1 VSAIYICGD
10 SLPFGRLKTEVRVA
24 IRKPAIW
31 NTILILVLIAAAAW
45 LLSRRL
51 TGTRVVSGTVEVDEA
66 HVASR
71 YGGRV
76 EKIDAQEG
84 DTLTNGQPI
93 VELDAAELRARRDNT
108 AALLDEMVH
117 GPRPAEIDAAKHDW
131 ESLNAQL
138 DFAMAEAKRQRE
150 LYKQNVNSPT
160 DVDDATS
167 RENSLQESSDAA
179 KSRYDLLAEGTRP
192 ERIAQTRAQLAEIDA
207 QLDEMRVAAP
217 EDSVLEVLSVK
228 PGDVL
233 AADHEV
239 ATLLYLQHL
248 WVRVYVPETWLG
260 LIQVGQIVKVHT
272 DSSGEEFTG
281 TVEQVNRSAEFTPRN
296 VQTVEDRVRQV
307 FGVKVRLPSDTGKL
321 RAGMSVDVSFPNVP
335 PIPK

>member
-1 VSAIYICGD
+1 
-10 SLPFGRLKTEVRVA
+10 VA

-31 NTILILVLIAAAAW
+31 NAILILVLIAAAVW

-93 VELDAAELRARRDNT
+93 VELDAAELRARRDST

-167 RENSLQESSDAA
+167 REHSLQESSDAA

-192 ERIAQTRAQLAEIDA
+192 ERIAQVKAQLAEIDA
-207 QLDEMRVAAP
+207 QWDEMHVAAP
-217 EDSVLEVLSVK
+217 ENCVLEVLSVK

-233 AADHEV
+233 AANHEV

-260 LIQVGQIVKVHT
+260 LIQAGQIVKVHT

-281 TVEQVNRSAEFTPRN
+281 TVEQINRSAEFTPRN

-307 FGVKVRLPSDTGKL
+307 FGVKIRLPSDTGKL

>member
-1 VSAIYICGD
+1 M
-10 SLPFGRLKTEVRVA
+10 A
-24 IRKPAIW
+24 IRRPAIW
-31 NTILILVLIAAAAW
+31 NAIPILALIVAATW
-45 LLSRRL
+45 LLSRRSN
-51 TGTRVVSGTVEVDEA
+51 GTRSVSGTVEVDEA

-93 VELDAAELRARRDNT
+93 VELDAAELRARRDYT

-150 LYKQNVNSPT
+150 LYRQNVNSPT
-160 DVDDATS
+160 DLDDAVS
-167 RENSLQESSDAA
+167 REHSLQESADAA
-179 KSRYDLLAEGTRP
+179 KRRYDLLAEGTRP

-207 QLDEMRVAAP
+207 QLAEMRIAAP
-217 EDSVLEVLSVK
+217 DICVMETLSVK
-228 PGDVL
+228 LGDVL
-233 AADHEV
+233 GANHEV
-239 ATLLYLQHL
+239 ATLLYPQHL
-248 WVRVYVPETWLG
+248 WVRVYVPEPWLG
-260 LIQVGQIVKVHT
+260 LIQLGQTVQVHT

-281 TVEQVNRSAEFTPRN
+281 AVEQINRAAEFTPRN

-321 RAGMSVDVSFPNVP
+321 RAGMSADVSFPNVP

>member
-1 VSAIYICGD
+1 M
-10 SLPFGRLKTEVRVA
+10 TEETVA

-31 NTILILVLIAAAAW
+31 NTILILALIAAAAW

-51 TGTRVVSGTVEVDEA
+51 TGPRVVSGTVEVDEA

-76 EKIDAQEG
+76 EKINAQEG

-93 VELDAAELRARRDNT
+93 VELDAAELRARRDYT

-117 GPRPAEIDAAKHDW
+117 GPRPAEIDAARHDW
-131 ESLNAQL
+131 ESLTAQL

-150 LYKQNVNSPT
+150 LYQQNVNSPT
-160 DVDDATS
+160 DLDDANS
-167 RENSLQESSDAA
+167 REHSLQESSDAA
-179 KSRYDLLAEGTRP
+179 KRRYDLLAEGTRP
-192 ERIAQTRAQLAEIDA
+192 ERIAQTRAQLAEIGA
-207 QLDEMRVAAP
+207 QLDEMQVAAP
-217 EDSVLEVLSVK
+217 ENCVLEVLSVK
-228 PGDVL
+228 LGDVL
-233 AADHEV
+233 GANHEV
-239 ATLLYLQHL
+239 ATLLYPQHL
-248 WVRVYVPETWLG
+248 WVRVYVPEPWLG
-260 LIQVGQIVKVHT
+260 LIQIGQVVKVHT
-272 DSSGEEFTG
+272 DSSGEEFVG

-307 FGVKVRLPSDTGKL
+307 FGVKIRLPSDTGKL

-335 PIPK
+335 PFPK

>member
-1 VSAIYICGD
+1 M
-10 SLPFGRLKTEVRVA
+10 A

-31 NTILILVLIAAAAW
+31 NAILILVLIAAAAW
-45 LLSRRL
+45 LLSRRQ

-93 VELDAAELRARRDNT
+93 VELDAAELRARRDYT
-108 AALLDEMVH
+108 TALLDEMVH
-117 GPRPAEIDAAKHDW
+117 GPRAAEIDAAKHDW

-150 LYKQNVNSPT
+150 LYQQNVNSST
-160 DVDDATS
+160 DLDDANS
-167 RENSLQESSDAA
+167 REHSLQESADAA
-179 KSRYDLLAEGTRP
+179 KRRYDLLAEGTRL
-192 ERIAQTRAQLAEIDA
+192 ERIAQTKAQLAEIDA

-217 EDSVLEVLSVK
+217 DNCVLEVLSVK
-228 PGDVL
+228 VGDVL
-233 AADHEV
+233 GANHEV
-239 ATLLYLQHL
+239 ATLLYPQHL
-248 WVRVYVPETWLG
+248 WVRVYVPEPWLG
-260 LIQVGQIVKVHT
+260 QIQLGQPVKVHT

-281 TVEQVNRSAEFTPRN
+281 TVEQVNRAAEFTPRN

-321 RAGMSVDVSFPNVP
+321 RAGMSVDVSFANVP
-335 PIPK
+335 PFPRKS